1 MKDYEKIAKKI
12 RKMGTFCDIHNCGI
26 PTEHFPIN
34 LRFQLCE
41 PYVIDYVFYVSYD
54 WGKWNIDYTLDNS
67 IKEREYMNHIGEI
80 TSDKKM
86 YEKVEHVI
94 NEIRKHCGII

>member
-1 MKDYEKIAKKI
+1 MKDYKKIAEKI
-12 RKMGTFCDIHNCGI
+12 RKMGKFCDIHNCGI
-26 PTEHFPIN
+26 PTEYFPVN

-41 PYVIDYVFYVSYD
+41 PYVIGYVFYISYD

-67 IKEREYMNHIGEI
+67 IKERVYMNHIGEI